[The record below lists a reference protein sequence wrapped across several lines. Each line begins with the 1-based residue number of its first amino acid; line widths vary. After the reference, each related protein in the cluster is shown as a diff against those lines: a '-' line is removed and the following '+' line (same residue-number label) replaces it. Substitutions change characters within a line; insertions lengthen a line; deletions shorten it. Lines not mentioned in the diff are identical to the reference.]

1 MSSKEMH
8 RLLQLCNIIE
18 KNGEI
23 GEFELRHT
31 MGISHSLYSQVK
43 SDLLHASAFK
53 WRVEFNKRT
62 KTWKYI
68 GGIAEAEARRKA
80 DEKRKEGD

>member
-1 MSSKEMH
+1 
-8 RLLQLCNIIE
+8 
-18 KNGEI
+18 
-23 GEFELRHT
+23 
-31 MGISHSLYSQVK
+31 MGLSHSLYSQIK

-62 KTWKYI
+62 RKWKYI
-68 GGIAEAEARRKA
+68 GGIAEAEARRIA

>member
-1 MSSKEMH
+1 MSSKEIH

-31 MGISHSLYSQVK
+31 MGLSHSLYSQIK

-62 KTWKYI
+62 RKWKYI
-68 GGIAEAEARRKA
+68 GGIAEAEARRIA